1 VTDPTTDLATVA
13 RAQQRRRINANW
25 MLLVPALVLLTA
37 VLLVP
42 LAQSFIRSI
51 ASPTWTLEHY
61 IELFTDG
68 VTLTVLGR
76 TATTAALTTV
86 VAFLL
91 GYPYAYFMTR
101 VSDRSRAI
109 LLVIV
114 LIPFWTS
121 VMARNFA
128 WLVILQRGGPV
139 QTALSWIGL
148 GDIQLVGSQ
157 IGVTIAMSQ
166 VLLPFMVLP
175 LFSSLSAIDRR
186 LLLAARGLG
195 SPPIVAF
202 WKVYWPLS
210 RGGVVAGL
218 ILVFT
223 LSLGFYVTPALLG
236 SPQQSLIAQLLAQ
249 RTMQLLDFEGA
260 GALGMV
266 VLVITLLLVAWANRV
281 GGTISAIGVVA
292 GLILVFTLSLGFYVT
307 PALLG
312 SPQQSLIAQL
322 LAQRT
327 MQLLDFEGAGALG
340 IVVLVITLLLV
351 AWANRVGGTI
361 SAIGVVATGS
371 GARR

>member
-1 VTDPTTDLATVA
+1 MTTTTPT
-13 RAQQRRRINANW
+13 RRPRPAW
-25 MLLVPALVLLTA
+25 LLLVPALALLTGVLL
-37 VLLVP
+37 LP
-42 LAQSFIRSI
+42 LAQSFLRSI
-51 ASPTWTLEHY
+51 SAPDFTLDHY
-61 IELFTDG
+61 ARLFTDG

-76 TATTAALTTV
+76 TASTALIVTI

-101 VSDRSRAI
+101 VGDRTRAV
-109 LLVIV
+109 LLVVV

-128 WLVILQRGGPV
+128 WLAILQRNGPV
-139 QTALSWIGL
+139 HTALTWLGL
-148 GDIQLVGSQ
+148 GDVQLVGSQ

-175 LFSSLSAIDRR
+175 LFSALSGIDRK

-195 SPPIVAF
+195 SSPLVAF

-236 SPQQSLIAQLLAQ
+236 SPQQSLIAQLLAT
-249 RTMQLLDFEGA
+249 RTTQLLDFAGA
-260 GALGMV
+260 GALGML
-266 VLVITLLLVAWANRV
+266 VLVVTLV
-281 GGTISAIGVVA
+281 
-292 GLILVFTLSLGFYVT
+292 
-307 PALLG
+307 
-312 SPQQSLIAQL
+312 
-322 LAQRT
+322 
-327 MQLLDFEGAGALG
+327 
-340 IVVLVITLLLV
+340 LV

-361 SAIGVVATGS
+361 SAIGVVATSGS
-371 GARR
+371 KGR